1 MRGLLFR
8 IVIIIQTILLLTALS
23 VPAWAASNEQPAEWV
38 KDTLSPVPMI
48 YPQHNEKYESLVAQ
62 AVVKYE
68 RAYGDTG
75 EIFVVIPDVKKAEE
89 IKGDTLQTRIFA
101 YVSYGSFSR
110 ESDGKYR
117 QGRQLT
123 GPFEILIDQNLKNG
137 ETQTFCGTPIPP
149 RKLSPETWEAFELT
163 EDTFDPS
170 MFLKENIQNTASPE
184 TANRLSASL
193 DRDKEFTLSV
203 WTDIIGKSVETASQN
218 EISSAMQLQQN
229 KTISPYQAAVNQ
241 YQQLSQERH
250 YEP

>member
-48 YPQHNEKYESLVAQ
+48 YPQHNEKYESVAAQ

-68 RAYGDTG
+68 R
-75 EIFVVIPDVKKAEE
+75 
-89 IKGDTLQTRIFA
+89 
-101 YVSYGSFSR
+101 
-110 ESDGKYR
+110 
-117 QGRQLT
+117 
-123 GPFEILIDQNLKNG
+123 
-137 ETQTFCGTPIPP
+137 
-149 RKLSPETWEAFELT
+149 
-163 EDTFDPS
+163 TFDPS

-203 WTDIIGKSVETASQN
+203 WTDIIGKPVETASQN

-229 KTISPYQAAVNQ
+229 KTISPYQEAVNQ
-241 YQQLSQERH
+241 YQQLSQEPH